1 MKCTASR
8 IESALIAYSCV
19 LCRVEISS
27 LSLAKAH
34 LFQLLHPQKAR
45 GEEADDR
52 VMML

>member
-8 IESALIAYSCV
+8 IESALCFV
-19 LCRVEISS
+19 QGGDFKLN
-27 LSLAKAH
+27 LAKAH